1 MNRIKNARGL
11 TLLEVVIV
19 LAITGLVIGAIWLV
33 IADTTLQSQINQTE
47 RAVITTAT
55 RIRDF
60 YRDRPVNSAADPLN
74 NTKAIAANLVSPDLV
89 LNSTTL
95 QYKIGQ
101 GSTVNVATTVN
112 CTSSFTNPAYGF
124 EIELDFVPAN
134 ACTQLATALA
144 GTSTKIQSNGI
155 VGLYIGTQN
164 VIIAGSPPTFNQATA
179 QTKCSTAATMEFC
192 FVQAN

>member
-19 LAITGLVIGAIWLV
+19 MAITGLVIGAIWLV

-47 RAVITTAT
+47 RAIVTTAT
-55 RIRDF
+55 RIQDF
-60 YRDRPVNSAADPLN
+60 YRDRPVNATALT
-74 NTKAIAANLVSPDLV
+74 NTSVISTNLASPDWV
-89 LNSTTL
+89 INSTTL

-101 GSTVNVATTVN
+101 GSTVNVATNN
-112 CTSSFTNPAYGF
+112 CTGSFTNPAYGF

-144 GTSTKIQSNGI
+144 GTSTKIQSNGL

-179 QTKCSTAATMEFC
+179 QTKCSTVATMEFC

>member
-1 MNRIKNARGL
+1 MDRIKNARGL

-33 IADTTLQSQINQTE
+33 VADTMLHNQINQTE
-47 RAVITTAT
+47 RAITTTAT

-60 YRDRPVNSAADPLN
+60 YRDRPINATTDPLN
-74 NTKAIAANLVSPDLV
+74 NTKAIAANLISPDLV
-89 LNSTTL
+89 VNSTTL

-101 GSTVNVATTVN
+101 GGPVNVATNN
-112 CTSSFTNPAYGF
+112 CTGSFTNPTYGF

-144 GTSTKIQSNGI
+144 GTSSKIQSNGI
-155 VGLYIGTQN
+155 IGLYIVGTN
-164 VIIAGSPPTFNQATA
+164 VIIAGAPPTFDQASA
-179 QTKCSTAATMEFC
+179 QTKCANAATMEFC